1 MTKMAQMSSIQPAG
15 NNGVS
20 EVHRV
25 AIKFAEEMEL
35 HHPLRQGRFSLPQN
49 PFGVRVVRAIDTTS
63 WSRGTKWNTQS
74 LLRKWRM
81 APFGSQHHEVRHDP
95 SVEELRRESERTL
108 LSMPAVAQR
117 AEPPSAPP
125 APTAPVPNSPAMS
138 NAQVQT
144 TIPANSVTVT
154 NWYKQSVYD
163 PSDSKIGEIMD
174 VLLDKA
180 GKVTALIV
188 GVGGFLG
195 AGEKDVAV
203 PFEAIQITN
212 KNNNKW
218 YLVMNSTKDSLKAA
232 PGFKYDRDTTSWVPD
247 KK

>member
-1 MTKMAQMSSIQPAG
+1 MLKLACTT
-15 NNGVS
+15 
-20 EVHRV
+20 
-25 AIKFAEEMEL
+25 AILA
-35 HHPLRQGRFSLPQN
+35 
-49 PFGVRVVRAIDTTS
+49 V
-63 WSRGTKWNTQS
+63 
-74 LLRKWRM
+74 
-81 APFGSQHHEVRHDP
+81 
-95 SVEELRRESERTL
+95 

-125 APTAPVPNSPAMS
+125 APTAPVPNAPVPNAPAMS
-138 NAQVQT
+138 NAQVQA

-203 PFEAIQITN
+203 PFEAVQITN

-247 KK
+247 TK